1 MKNAIR
7 LTLCILIPLLVGGLS
22 GYLTSSNIITWYLT
36 LNKPSFNPPDYI
48 FGPVWTILYTLMGIS
63 LYIVLNKAK
72 EADKFKLAGIF
83 ILQLILNFFWSI
95 IFFKSHQIGIALFE
109 ILIMWASIVAMLILF
124 YKTSKLASLMN
135 IPYLLWVSFAS
146 ILNYSLYILN
156 Q

>member
-1 MKNAIR
+1 
-7 LTLCILIPLLVGGLS
+7 
-22 GYLTSSNIITWYLT
+22 
-36 LNKPSFNPPDYI
+36 
-48 FGPVWTILYTLMGIS
+48 MGIS